1 MALRKISDDAGKGFL
16 YTEMKMHRYARIT
29 THREKCYCRRGQ
41 GIHFDQ
47 VIMKVVNS
55 DVKSALAVYSFS
67 GYN

>member
-16 YTEMKMHRYARIT
+16 CTGY
-29 THREKCYCRRGQ
+29 
-41 GIHFDQ
+41 DQ